1 MERCV
6 ARLFLHRFVTFIWP
20 FLPTYCFSSLPF
32 FLSRFIFLKWSH
44 LTKSTAPVQRVVTM
58 FVCLF
63 VCFNGAL
70 NGLSTRQRQYL
81 KCDTARFPASQHI
94 CRSYCICDCKG
105 IWEPQPVSSWCNLV
119 WSGNQGR
126 AGVLGTLSPRK
137 LRQPE
142 LAIGTFVEPGQ
153 GHSWKPL
160 MEIGALKWWKKKI
173 H

>member
-1 MERCV
+1 MT
-6 ARLFLHRFVTFIWP
+6 LSTHL
-20 FLPTYCFSSLPF
+20 LF
-32 FLSRFIFLKWSH
+32 FLFAILSFSFYIPQVISPNKINSSCPESRDY
-44 LTKSTAPVQRVVTM
+44 
-58 FVCLF
+58 VCLF
-63 VCFNGAL
+63 VFNGAL